1 MCYNTGMVSEV
12 GTMLLLM
19 LKGEGNMSNYLGI
32 LHGVRGRSILIYDN
46 KCEIKAIST
55 VGTVLTSNI
64 TSNASDSIKTI
75 YYTDCIGVLF
85 KKAGIKI
92 GYLELETP
100 GLRQHSGG
108 SQYSENTFTFEE
120 TDVLSNELMQEVYTY
135 ITERIEGYKYGDQ
148 QLLTKPL
155 PQMMATKFKRPI
167 FSDYEEQA
175 AMKQKRAEEHEALK
189 AAQADLD
196 DILADVN
203 REYEELFE
211 AHGID
216 ASVNSLTDIE
226 KTIIKAVAEGGKET
240 SVSEIARM
248 MPRTITPAEVTDILN
263 GLVAKGVMKK
273 GEADVYTL

>member
-1 MCYNTGMVSEV
+1 
-12 GTMLLLM
+12 
-19 LKGEGNMSNYLGI
+19 MSNYLGI
-32 LHGVRGRSILIYDN
+32 LHGVRGRSILLYDN
-46 KCEIKAIST
+46 KCEIKITST

-64 TSNASDSIKTI
+64 TSNATDGIKTI
-75 YYTDCIGVLF
+75 YYKDCVGVLF
-85 KKAGIKI
+85 KKAGLKI

-100 GLRQHSGG
+100 GLRAHSTG

-148 QLLTKPL
+148 QLLTKGL
-155 PQMMATKFKRPI
+155 PAMMASKFKKPI
-167 FSDYEEQA
+167 FSDYEEQTEL
-175 AMKQKRAEEHEALK
+175 KKKREEEHEALK
-189 AAQADLD
+189 AAQGDLD
-196 DILADVN
+196 DILAEVN

-216 ASVNSLTDIE
+216 VSVNSLSDME

-248 MPRTITPAEVTDILN
+248 MPRTITPAEVTEILN
-263 GLVAKGVMKK
+263 GLVAKGVMKIAE
-273 GEADVYTL
+273 GDVYKL

>member
-1 MCYNTGMVSEV
+1 MTAWYPKEGIMP
-12 GTMLLLM
+12 LLM

-46 KCEIKAIST
+46 KCEIKATST

-108 SQYSENTFTFEE
+108 SQYSENTFTFDE
-120 TDVLSNELMQEVYTY
+120 TEVLSNDLMQEVYTY

-148 QLLTKPL
+148 QLLTKPI
-155 PQMMATKFKRPI
+155 PPMMAAKFKKPI
-167 FSDYEEQA
+167 FSDYEEQEEIK
-175 AMKQKRAEEHEALK
+175 KQKELEHEALK
-189 AAQADLD
+189 AAQGNLD
-196 DILADVN
+196 DILAEVN
-203 REYEELFE
+203 KEYEELFE
-211 AHGID
+211 TYGID
-216 ASVNSLTDIE
+216 ASVNSLTDME
-226 KTIIKAVAEGGKET
+226 KTIIKAVAQDNKEA

-248 MPRTITPAEVTDILN
+248 MPRTVTPAEVQVIMD
-263 GLVAKGVMKK
+263 GLVAKGIMKK
-273 GEADVYTL
+273 GEGDVYQL

>member
-1 MCYNTGMVSEV
+1 
-12 GTMLLLM
+12 
-19 LKGEGNMSNYLGI
+19 MSNYLGI
-32 LHGVRGRSILIYDN
+32 LHGVRGRSILLYDN
-46 KCEIKAIST
+46 KCEIKATST
-55 VGTVLTSNI
+55 VGTVLTSNL

-75 YYTDCIGVLF
+75 YYADCVGVLF
-85 KKAGIKI
+85 KKAGMKI

-120 TDVLSNELMQEVYTY
+120 TDVLSNDLMQEVYTY

-155 PQMMATKFKRPI
+155 PQMMASKFKRPI

-175 AMKQKRAEEHEALK
+175 EVKKQKELEHEALK
-189 AAQADLD
+189 AAQGNLD
-196 DILADVN
+196 DILAEVN

-216 ASVNSLTDIE
+216 VSVNSLSDME
-226 KTIIKAVAEGGKET
+226 KTIIKAVAESDKET
-240 SVSEIARM
+240 SVSDIAKK

-263 GLVAKGVMKK
+263 GLVSKGVMKLVE
-273 GEADVYTL
+273 GDVYKL

>member
-1 MCYNTGMVSEV
+1 
-12 GTMLLLM
+12 
-19 LKGEGNMSNYLGI
+19 MSNYLGI

-46 KCEIKAIST
+46 KCEIKSTST

-75 YYTDCIGVLF
+75 YYSDCIGVLF
-85 KKAGIKI
+85 KKAGLKI

-100 GLRQHSGG
+100 GLRAHSGG

-148 QLLTKPL
+148 YLLTKPI
-155 PQMMATKFKRPI
+155 PPMMASKFKKPI

-175 AMKQKRAEEHEALK
+175 EVKMRRQMEHEALK
-189 AAQADLD
+189 AAQGNLD
-196 DILADVN
+196 DILAEVN

-216 ASVNSLTDIE
+216 VAVNTLTDME
-226 KTIIKAVAEGGKET
+226 KTIIKAVAEADDKET
-240 SVSEIARM
+240 SVSDIAKK

-263 GLVAKGVMKK
+263 GLVSKGVMKVVD
-273 GEADVYTL
+273 GEVYKL

>member
-1 MCYNTGMVSEV
+1 
-12 GTMLLLM
+12 
-19 LKGEGNMSNYLGI
+19 MSNYLGI

-46 KCEIKAIST
+46 KCEIKTTST

-85 KKAGIKI
+85 KKAGMKI

-120 TDVLSNELMQEVYTY
+120 TDVLSNDLMQEVYTY

-148 QLLTKPL
+148 QLLTKPI
-155 PQMMATKFKRPI
+155 PPMMATKFKRPI

-175 AMKQKRAEEHEALK
+175 EIKQRRAEEHEALK
-189 AAQADLD
+189 AAQGNLD
-196 DILADVN
+196 DIIAEVN

-211 AHGID
+211 AYGIE
-216 ASVNSLTDIE
+216 ASVNSLSDME
-226 KTIIKAVAEGGKET
+226 KTIIKSVAENDKET

-248 MPRTITPAEVTDILN
+248 MPRTITPAEVTELLD

-273 GEADVYTL
+273 VEGDVYKL

>member
-1 MCYNTGMVSEV
+1 
-12 GTMLLLM
+12 
-19 LKGEGNMSNYLGI
+19 MSNYLGI

-46 KCEIKAIST
+46 KCEIKTIST
-55 VGTVLTSNI
+55 VGTVLTSNL

-155 PQMMATKFKRPI
+155 PPMMATKFKRPI
-167 FSDYEEQA
+167 FSDYEEQTA
-175 AMKQKRAEEHEALK
+175 LKQKRAEEHEALK
-189 AAQADLD
+189 AAQGNLD

-211 AHGID
+211 AYGID
-216 ASVNSLTDIE
+216 AAVNSLSDIE
-226 KTIIKAVAEGGKET
+226 KTVIKAVAEDGKET

-248 MPRTITPAEVTDILN
+248 MPRTIKPAEVTEILE
-263 GLVAKGVMKK
+263 GLVAKGIMKK
-273 GEADVYTL
+273 TEEGVYQL

>member
-1 MCYNTGMVSEV
+1 
-12 GTMLLLM
+12 
-19 LKGEGNMSNYLGI
+19 MSNYLGI

-46 KCEIKAIST
+46 KCEIKATST

-108 SQYSENTFTFEE
+108 SQYSENTFTFDE
-120 TDVLSNELMQEVYTY
+120 TEVLSNELMQEVYTY

-148 QLLTKPL
+148 QLLTKPI
-155 PQMMATKFKRPI
+155 PPMMATKFKRPI
-167 FSDYEEQA
+167 FSDYEEQVEIK
-175 AMKQKRAEEHEALK
+175 KQKEMEHEALK
-189 AAQADLD
+189 AAQGNLD
-196 DILADVN
+196 DILAEVN

-211 AHGID
+211 TYGID

-226 KTIIKAVAEGGKET
+226 KTIIKAVAEDDKEA

-248 MPRTITPAEVTDILN
+248 MPRTITPAEVQVILD
-263 GLVAKGVMKK
+263 GLVSKGVMKK
-273 GEADVYTL
+273 TDDDVYQL

>member
-1 MCYNTGMVSEV
+1 
-12 GTMLLLM
+12 M
-19 LKGEGNMSNYLGI
+19 LKGEGNKSNYLGI

-46 KCEIKAIST
+46 KCEIKATST

-100 GLRQHSGG
+100 GLRAHSTG

-148 QLLTKPL
+148 YLLTKPI
-155 PQMMATKFKRPI
+155 PPMMATKFKRPI
-167 FSDYEEQA
+167 FSDFEEQA
-175 AMKQKRAEEHEALK
+175 EVKLRRQQEHEALK
-189 AAQADLD
+189 AAQGNLD
-196 DILADVN
+196 DILAEVN
-203 REYEELFE
+203 REYEELFD

-216 ASVNSLTDIE
+216 VSVNSLTDME

-248 MPRTITPAEVTDILN
+248 MPRTITPAEVTEILN
-263 GLVAKGVMKK
+263 GLVAKGVMKIAE
-273 GEADVYTL
+273 GDVYQL